1 MTIRPSTEGI
11 SFKRYQTSFYYE
23 TMNFIKEDLIDF
35 TNKDFFRHMLEID
48 HTLKQDDFK
57 DIGADGMK
65 SLIQLRI
72 NLLKNP
78 TKTNNYNL
86 EQHVFTD
93 QILKQLFKYSIFNLF
108 KTQKNTLFI
117 LPCFD
122 QENDN
127 GASRFNKYITYN
139 GIDKELYNDIFN
151 NPKYTINNIPS
162 KSFIDSK
169 IKEGEAKKPAALEK
183 VKKATEE
190 LTTAVA
196 KAKNITSESEKKTAQ
211 EAIKAAAIKEEEAIK
226 MLNQLN
232 DSIYKDT
239 NQIIFIKPF
248 SADSNENIDSYKDRI
263 KENINAIKETI
274 KNRGNNIDNQ
284 AFTQIICFVNNDNTM
299 FTNYFK
305 TELKKKYADE
315 LNKQFNEFYSLN
327 RIEGSSQTFNKSST
341 LKSELNEISVS
352 SINNKIKNL
361 GVIIKDLY
369 DFKYKTITENLQNNE
384 FKQNEQL
391 LLDKLN
397 NFYKIRL
404 DVSAMKSLSSTDNSS
419 LFNIYMRFDNL
430 DKAVVTNEIRA
441 NKDTLY
447 IVYNNTDLPRVG
459 HFTLNNESK
468 NYYTFTTD
476 QIEYSQY
483 KDTDEFLK
491 IKEEKEKEAQA
502 LSADKK
508 AELESKRSE
517 IANENKLELEAN
529 TEELTNTT
537 NNKPTSKI
545 SRKNKLFEIRYN
557 YGQIQYKDIT
567 RNLFQPWSNDN
578 YIEYY
583 KEKSIYENYKWFS
596 HKMIDNK
603 YKENI
608 NIKYYK
614 NTIYDIPSL
623 KEYLISEK
631 RYTEKTRLAI
641 EFLDINLN
649 DQELIKYNNFIF
661 EKFKSNINNPNGN
674 IDENS
679 PQNIL
684 FEDRIKQGICSIIFE
699 QNSLVLV
706 KTTIV
711 QTEKEKEKATSDNF
725 KMIKYI
731 YTPINAVEK
740 EKKIDVI
747 NNYFIENNE
756 EQQFLRCDNKTCAK
770 TKAEK
775 EANPEPSF
783 KLPQDLESQLSNA
796 KKSFALTVVKI
807 TKDVLTDPVKLFLA
821 AECKTRK
828 KKIKEGYYQV
838 LKMFAGGSMNK
849 SKRKTKPQRKT
860 KPPRK
865 TKRHVRFRRTY
876 SLKYPK
882 V

>member
-169 IKEGEAKKPAALEK
+169 IKEGENNKPSALEK
-183 VKKATEE
+183 VKKATEA
-190 LTTAVA
+190 LTAAVA
-196 KAKNITSESEKKTAQ
+196 RAKNITSESEKKTAQ

-327 RIEGSSQTFNKSST
+327 RIEGSSQTFNKSDR
-341 LKSELNEISVS
+341 KS
-352 SINNKIKNL
+352 
-361 GVIIKDLY
+361 
-369 DFKYKTITENLQNNE
+369 
-384 FKQNEQL
+384 
-391 LLDKLN
+391 
-397 NFYKIRL
+397 
-404 DVSAMKSLSSTDNSS
+404 
-419 LFNIYMRFDNL
+419 
-430 DKAVVTNEIRA
+430 VV
-441 NKDTLY
+441 
-447 IVYNNTDLPRVG
+447 
-459 HFTLNNESK
+459 
-468 NYYTFTTD
+468 
-476 QIEYSQY
+476 
-483 KDTDEFLK
+483 
-491 IKEEKEKEAQA
+491 
-502 LSADKK
+502 
-508 AELESKRSE
+508 
-517 IANENKLELEAN
+517 
-529 TEELTNTT
+529 
-537 NNKPTSKI
+537 
-545 SRKNKLFEIRYN
+545 
-557 YGQIQYKDIT
+557 
-567 RNLFQPWSNDN
+567 
-578 YIEYY
+578 
-583 KEKSIYENYKWFS
+583 
-596 HKMIDNK
+596 
-603 YKENI
+603 
-608 NIKYYK
+608 
-614 NTIYDIPSL
+614 
-623 KEYLISEK
+623 
-631 RYTEKTRLAI
+631 
-641 EFLDINLN
+641 
-649 DQELIKYNNFIF
+649 
-661 EKFKSNINNPNGN
+661 
-674 IDENS
+674 
-679 PQNIL
+679 
-684 FEDRIKQGICSIIFE
+684 
-699 QNSLVLV
+699 
-706 KTTIV
+706 
-711 QTEKEKEKATSDNF
+711 
-725 KMIKYI
+725 
-731 YTPINAVEK
+731 
-740 EKKIDVI
+740 
-747 NNYFIENNE
+747 
-756 EQQFLRCDNKTCAK
+756 
-770 TKAEK
+770 
-775 EANPEPSF
+775 
-783 KLPQDLESQLSNA
+783 
-796 KKSFALTVVKI
+796 
-807 TKDVLTDPVKLFLA
+807 
-821 AECKTRK
+821 
-828 KKIKEGYYQV
+828 
-838 LKMFAGGSMNK
+838 
-849 SKRKTKPQRKT
+849 
-860 KPPRK
+860 
-865 TKRHVRFRRTY
+865 
-876 SLKYPK
+876 
-882 V
+882 